1 MIYNPL
7 FLDTGNA
14 GNFLGSKSL
23 KLSNSGYLF
32 SDIIKVEM
40 DEAANVLTG
49 GTNKKDG
56 ELKLLADLLIDD
68 SVKQNMEMN
77 KLISLLPE
85 NIQDSIYEI
94 EAGDSDSISFTLNET
109 DLNDLV
115 KKILNLSGKDISK
128 KNKVTDLDLLEI
140 EDVLNS
146 KTTVVASLA
155 NQNGTLQFNITKED
169 PDFFNSANQ
178 KPEVVLDNKYNI
190 KLIYFP
196 QNSLAEGKPGTE
208 LNQILNSNENIAEG
222 TDLSDELRISIFK
235 ASENEVP
242 QSLSQKFS
250 NLKNENHFSNLFADA
265 GEKTE
270 ISKNNYTSFSNQIKT
285 ILSENQSSQTDLGKN
300 VISGMQD
307 SDNNKTIA
315 LKNISQTGSHTENVK
330 PEIKETILNELSKK
344 SVISDTVAAEKQN
357 VLPNGNKT
365 EKANTSVREFTSIN
379 TEIKNNI
386 IEKISLTQ
394 SEAQNVKILFSAEKT
409 TEPFG
414 VKIIKNYSGE
424 GLKAETSPAI
434 KNSSNIFKEAVQ
446 NSGKNTV
453 AGNPEKVSPEIKKS
467 LEAGEIKQPVSE
479 EKVVSQN
486 KLNDAKSLKTVASQ
500 FLQTEK
506 PNVNNAVTSGK
517 TETPEAENRVIKNI
531 INDSASDKAK
541 PVNPNIPEKKAT
553 SVTEIKIAPG
563 GEILA
568 EESEIKDNLQT
579 EKSLKQTDADVKIS
593 NPKAVITDA
602 ADNSLKTGGK
612 SETLAADK
620 EIVNKNKPEQQNNIN
635 EVKTANENSGKTE
648 SNENN
653 LPGINKQAGKPVN
666 DSEQVNFNS
675 SVKDAAK
682 ENKTEAQKES
692 KVSVSDINAKVKHD
706 DKPENNGTSE
716 NNSSKSSYQ
725 RQEIKVG
732 ENQPKV
738 EYSKFNEELNRVN
751 NEATRTKTEQS
762 LQEKMIHKFVKS
774 GEVMQEISKFV
785 QKGEKNTLIMQIEPK
800 NLGQLKITIDHSE
813 QVMKAFIEVENPA
826 VKQAVESKMQEL
838 VNNLSQNGLNLG
850 AINVSLSQNDQKLAR
865 NLDGKKKHSS
875 ETNKEIDTEIKEENP
890 KERIREMGY
899 NTYEFL
905 A

>member
-115 KKILNLSGKDISK
+115 KKILNLSGKDSSK

-140 EDVLNS
+140 EEVLNS

-196 QNSLAEGKPGTE
+196 QNSLAEGKPGNE
-208 LNQILNSNENIAEG
+208 LNQILNSNQNIAEG

-235 ASENEVP
+235 AAENEAP

-250 NLKNENHFSNLFADA
+250 TLKNENHISNLFADS
-265 GEKTE
+265 GEKAE
-270 ISKNNYTSFSNQIKT
+270 IPKNNYTSFSSQIKN
-285 ILSENQSSQTDLGKN
+285 ILSENESAQTDLGKN
-300 VISGMQD
+300 IITEMPD

-315 LKNISQTGSHTENVK
+315 LKNISKSGLHTGNTK
-330 PEIKETILNELSKK
+330 PEIKETILNELNKK
-344 SVISDTVAAEKQN
+344 NISSDAETAEKQN
-357 VLPNGNKT
+357 ALPNGNKT
-365 EKANTSVREFTSIN
+365 EKIYSSSREFKSIN

-386 IEKISLTQ
+386 IEKNTVTPRDTQ
-394 SEAQNVKILFSAEKT
+394 SGKTLFSAEKT
-409 TEPFG
+409 SEPLG
-414 VKIIKNYSGE
+414 VKVIKNYSEE
-424 GLKAETSPAI
+424 GLKTEASP
-434 KNSSNIFKEAVQ
+434 NL
-446 NSGKNTV
+446 KNTV
-453 AGNPEKVSPEIKKS
+453 NLSAEIKKS
-467 LEAGEIKQPVSE
+467 LETGEIKQPV
-479 EKVVSQN
+479 
-486 KLNDAKSLKTVASQ
+486 
-500 FLQTEK
+500 
-506 PNVNNAVTSGK
+506 NNAGTSDK
-517 TETPEAENRVIKNI
+517 AETSEAENSVVKNI
-531 INDSASDKAK
+531 ITDSAADKAK
-541 PVNPNIPEKKAT
+541 KDNATISEKKIT
-553 SVTEIKIAPG
+553 SETEIKIAPE

-579 EKSLKQTDADVKIS
+579 EKSLKQTDADVKVS
-593 NPKAVITDA
+593 NPKTGITDA
-602 ADNSLKTGGK
+602 ADNSLKAGGK
-612 SETLAADK
+612 PETLTADK

-648 SNENN
+648 STENN
-653 LPGINKQAGKPVN
+653 LPGVIKQTEKPVN
-666 DSEQVNFNS
+666 ASEQININT
-675 SVKDAAK
+675 SVKDSVK
-682 ENKTEAQKES
+682 ENKTEVQKES
-692 KVSVSDINAKVKHD
+692 KVSVSEINTKVKPD
-706 DKPENNGTSE
+706 DKPENSGTSE
-716 NNSSKSSYQ
+716 NNNSKSNDQ

-732 ENQPKV
+732 ESQPKV
-738 EYSKFNEELNRVN
+738 EYSKFNEELNRIN
-751 NEATRTKTEQS
+751 NEAVRTKTEQS

-785 QKGEKNTLIMQIEPK
+785 QKGEKSTLIMQIEPK

-813 QVMKAFIEVENPA
+813 QVMKAFIEVDNPA

-838 VNNLSQNGLNLG
+838 VNNLSQSGLNLG

-875 ETNKEIDTEIKEENP
+875 ETNKEIDTDIKEENP